1 MDAGVNLLVSVSWK
15 VPGRARREI
24 VARLRTLGDEA
35 AVVSR
40 TDRKGIMAV
49 RTALDPREA
58 IRRLRGV
65 HETAPSVFRYTYK
78 WVPVDL
84 WTAPDVPSLRQA
96 VTQLRDRI
104 APGERWRVTVER
116 RTDRCPPSPEI
127 IAAVVD
133 LVDRKVDLTHP
144 SKILLIELF
153 EREAALAVVTPEETL
168 TTTVASAPRRR
179 SDVSRIGGGPVRP
192 CADAAL
198 GLAFDLPAA
207 GREGDRHDGT

>member
-1 MDAGVNLLVSVSWK
+1 MVFRQAASPARAVSAVASLVQRPVAMDAGPNLLVSVSWK

-24 VARLRTLGDEA
+24 ISRLRTLGDE
-35 AVVSR
+35 VPLVSR
-40 TDRKGIMAV
+40 TERKGVMAV
-49 RTALDPREA
+49 RTALDPREV

-65 HETAPSVFRYTYK
+65 HETAPGVFRYTYQ

-96 VTQLRDRI
+96 VTRLRDRI

-153 EREAALAVVTPEETL
+153 EREAALAVVTLEETL
-168 TTTVASAPRRR
+168 TTIAASAPRRP
-179 SDVSRIGGGPVRP
+179 SDVPGS
-192 CADAAL
+192 AA
-198 GLAFDLPAA
+198 AP
-207 GREGDRHDGT
+207 